1 MKNCTLSATFRP
13 FARRMKFRNVLPLLA
28 FALSA
33 CEQTPAVGVDV
44 EPAFSRG
51 RGPVVESVTGF
62 GLFTQ
67 GGEPTTFSF
76 TARRY
81 ADGSVEGEWERQNRS
96 SDLRGHGDVTC
107 FTISGNRAWIGG
119 IIEQFSPSDPPRVGL
134 EVVWRV
140 VDNGQ
145 GANGPPDEI
154 SRSRDPAKWGGHRHW
169 TSAADLATY
178 SRAPSKLETSA
189 CEADT
194 PGEARALLA
203 SVNTSPSE
211 GGHPHRS
218 EVAAFSFRRRETF
231 VSCCMSRRPV
241 TRSSF
246 SRPILHRCVH
256 VAVHVHVDVPV
267 EAKAVGRRLAWF
279 ACGHHLSHAA
289 ESQIR

>member
-1 MKNCTLSATFRP
+1 MKNYTLFLTPKLFG
-13 FARRMKFRNVLPLLA
+13 RRMKFHNVLPPLALA

-67 GGEPTTFSF
+67 AGEPTTFSF

-81 ADGSVEGEWERQNRS
+81 ADGSVKGEWERQNRS

-107 FTISGNRAWIGG
+107 FTISRNRAWIGG

-154 SRSRDPAKWGGHRHW
+154 SRSRDPAQVG
-169 TSAADLATY
+169 
-178 SRAPSKLETSA
+178 
-189 CEADT
+189 
-194 PGEARALLA
+194 
-203 SVNTSPSE
+203 
-211 GGHPHRS
+211 
-218 EVAAFSFRRRETF
+218 
-231 VSCCMSRRPV
+231 
-241 TRSSF
+241 RSSALDF
-246 SRPILHRCVH
+246 CSRPRNIFTRPL
-256 VAVHVHVDVPV
+256 
-267 EAKAVGRRLAWF
+267 EAGN
-279 ACGHHLSHAA
+279 
-289 ESQIR
+289 IRVRD